1 MRAESWIRRF
11 RYIPKRRLCYTS
23 CSCEC
28 APIPVSIEKLRYFKS
43 CAPACMN
50 LDAKLD
56 SGMLTSYQIRPN
68 GDRKPVLRF
77 LSQEVVEN
85 WLKENTASA
94 WARLGESRGMERTCM
109 SAPRLIQSIHDS
121 INLRP
126 FSSPS
131 MAQNRYNL
139 QIMLT
144 TQRQFNDYVF
154 NVVLYP
160 CSRAHRDCKMCET
173 FRCSAWS
180 FSRTPLRHFY
190 NALKRGGHAWR
201 PQVLIFED
209 RW

>member
-1 MRAESWIRRF
+1 
-11 RYIPKRRLCYTS
+11 
-23 CSCEC
+23 
-28 APIPVSIEKLRYFKS
+28 
-43 CAPACMN
+43 
-50 LDAKLD
+50 
-56 SGMLTSYQIRPN
+56 
-68 GDRKPVLRF
+68 
-77 LSQEVVEN
+77 
-85 WLKENTASA
+85 
-94 WARLGESRGMERTCM
+94 M